1 MPVSAPNKKSPENDS
16 GNEVE
21 GNSKDQNPM
30 WMSKAQVRP
39 EDGPILER
47 ISKSIVV
54 SLGEKESGFFKKKG
68 LQLSRSTTQI
78 LASYQHSDL

>member
-1 MPVSAPNKKSPENDS
+1 
-16 GNEVE
+16 
-21 GNSKDQNPM
+21 
-30 WMSKAQVRP
+30 MSKAQVRP
-39 EDGPILER
+39 EDGPILEW

-54 SLGEKESGFFKKKG
+54 SLGEKESAFFKKKG